1 MANDPEFL
9 RDLFAEFGEIRL
21 KRMFSGHGVYSGE
34 FCIALAINPGL
45 CFRVDDANR
54 AAFEAAGA
62 APFTYDKKGGAVVVQ
77 AWWKMP
83 ETLLDEPDEIARFA
97 RLSLEA
103 ARRRP
108 PKKPRTSRTGAKAGA
123 GKAAVAARQTAQGRK
138 RSSGA
143 NRQPSKG

>member
-1 MANDPEFL
+1 MAADPEFL

-34 FCIALAINPGL
+34 SCIALAINPGL

-54 AAFEAAGA
+54 AAFKAVGA
-62 APFTYDKKGGAVVVQ
+62 ARFTYDKKSGAVTVQ

-83 ETLLDEPDEIARFA
+83 ETMLDEPDEIARFA

-108 PKKPRTSRTGAKAGA
+108 PSKKSKAKSEAAGVSHVPV
-123 GKAAVAARQTAQGRK
+123 GSKHAAPGRK
-138 RSSGA
+138 RPI
-143 NRQPSKG
+143 RLRKPSADE